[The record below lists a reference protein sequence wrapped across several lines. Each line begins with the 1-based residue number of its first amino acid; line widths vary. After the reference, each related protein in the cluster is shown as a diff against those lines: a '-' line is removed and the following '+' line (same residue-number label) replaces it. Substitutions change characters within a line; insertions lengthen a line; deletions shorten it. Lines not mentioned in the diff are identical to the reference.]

1 MSIIMILNGYF
12 EKQLLPVNKVYNY
25 PKCCNSSLETL
36 RRKGR
41 QTAFSADLHGCRYNP
56 VSRSAPLEFPG
67 SRKQQIFANVILR
80 NSSVLVFDPDIFGK
94 EDYDVY
100 FKIAH

>member
-1 MSIIMILNGYF
+1 MILNGYF
-12 EKQLLPVNKVYNY
+12 EKQLLPVNNVYNY
-25 PKCCNSSLETL
+25 PKCFNSSLETL

-41 QTAFSADLHGCRYNP
+41 QTAFGTDLHGCRYNP
-56 VSRSAPLEFPG
+56 VSRSAPLEFAG
-67 SRKQQIFANVILR
+67 SRKQQIFANVILK
-80 NSSVLVFDPDIFGK
+80 NSSILEFDSDIFGY